1 MTVRTP
7 SHLQLARLKSGL
19 TQVEAATEFGVSER
33 TLIRMEK
40 GDTSPGAAI
49 LTRMADLYGCS
60 VDQLLGRASMD
71 VPHAV

>member
-1 MTVRTP
+1 MTRLKELRIEHKMSLSQVSAASGVPVRT
-7 SHLQLARLKSGL
+7 LARY
-19 TQVEAATEFGVSER
+19 EA
-33 TLIRMEK
+33 